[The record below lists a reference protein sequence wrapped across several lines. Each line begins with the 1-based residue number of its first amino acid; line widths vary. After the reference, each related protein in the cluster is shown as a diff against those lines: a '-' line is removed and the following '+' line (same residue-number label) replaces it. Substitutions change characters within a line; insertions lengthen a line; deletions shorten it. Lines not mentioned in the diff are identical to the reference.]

1 MVPDKP
7 RLCTRIEG
15 PLTSEST
22 ASTLRCGA
30 TLLIR
35 LSIQLDYSDAAFTL
49 TLTLAGPMPA
59 AESAHNKTL
68 QFAAIRV
75 FLCPKKMCT
84 MLSSNPSLQQKGCLC
99 YNFTLLLSL
108 NNDSGDSGFY

>member
-1 MVPDKP
+1 MVPNEP

-15 PLTSEST
+15 PLTSESD
-22 ASTLRCGA
+22 ASTLRRFWRSCA
-30 TLLIR
+30 TPLIR

-68 QFAAIRV
+68 QFPAIRV
-75 FLCPKKMCT
+75 FSCPKKIVYKAGFEPISAAKGMFV
-84 MLSSNPSLQQKGCLC
+84 LQLYTAVVIK
-99 YNFTLLLSL
+99 
-108 NNDSGDSGFY
+108 

>member
-49 TLTLAGPMPA
+49 TLTRAGPMPA

-68 QFAAIRV
+68 QFPAIRV
-75 FLCPKKMCT
+75 FSCPKKIVYKAGFKPISAAKGMFV
-84 MLSSNPSLQQKGCLC
+84 LQL
-99 YNFTLLLSL
+99 
-108 NNDSGDSGFY
+108 

>member
-1 MVPDKP
+1 M
-7 RLCTRIEG
+7 
-15 PLTSEST
+15 ST

-59 AESAHNKTL
+59 AESAALSAHIKTL
-68 QFAAIRV
+68 QFPSHPCLLVSKKNVYKAGFEPISAAKGMFV
-75 FLCPKKMCT
+75 
-84 MLSSNPSLQQKGCLC
+84 LQLYTAVVIK
-99 YNFTLLLSL
+99 
-108 NNDSGDSGFY
+108 

>member
-22 ASTLRCGA
+22 ASTLHCGA
-30 TLLIR
+30 V
-35 LSIQLDYSDAAFTL
+35 TL
-49 TLTLAGPMPA
+49 TLTRAGPMQA

-68 QFAAIRV
+68 QFPAIRV
-75 FLCPKKMCT
+75 FSCPKKIVYKAGFKPISAAKGMFV
-84 MLSSNPSLQQKGCLC
+84 LQL
-99 YNFTLLLSL
+99 
-108 NNDSGDSGFY
+108 

>member
-35 LSIQLDYSDAAFTL
+35 LSVQLDYSDAAFTL
-49 TLTLAGPMPA
+49 TLTWADPMQGT
-59 AESAHNKTL
+59 ELAHNKTL
-68 QFAAIRV
+68 WFPAEPSHIQKK
-75 FLCPKKMCT
+75 LCT
-84 MLSSNPSLQQKGCLC
+84 RLGSNLYLQQKGCLC
-99 YNFTLLLSL
+99 YNSTLLLSFH
-108 NNDSGDSGFY
+108 NASDDSGFY